1 MVRLLPN
8 SALEWWKSYWP
19 EASCANQLFQLLPS
33 FERWLIVTP
42 FFGDMRPCMPQAWIV
57 KQGQAASRKNQRGS
71 WITILFFQK
80 KVPTST
86 HQQRGS
92 WKNLHSETK
101 KCFLFLSCCQRFLPF
116 FLWLPPNLLFF
127 VPPRETFP
135 QEVATNTAMRCT
147 GIAEPKRPNTCRPE
161 HPGIGV
167 VVDLLTIEFLVNGC
181 FYGTGFLLKMENLGK
196 QRGVSLLFQKNMISN
211 RCTRCMWI
219 RCIIYKYEP
228 HLCDSFPRAGSRYR
242 RGVLQSSISLIH
254 LQIHRVFASTT
265 SAAHAKG
272 RELLVLAL
280 VEKGRNWSSP

>member
-1 MVRLLPN
+1 MCSFIKLLPEISSIFLVASSKPVIFC
-8 SALEWWKSYWP
+8 SAE
-19 EASCANQLFQLLPS
+19 
-33 FERWLIVTP
+33 
-42 FFGDMRPCMPQAWIV
+42 
-57 KQGQAASRKNQRGS
+57 GS
-71 WITILFFQK
+71 
-80 KVPTST
+80 
-86 HQQRGS
+86 
-92 WKNLHSETK
+92 
-101 KCFLFLSCCQRFLPF
+101 
-116 FLWLPPNLLFF
+116 
-127 VPPRETFP
+127 FP

-181 FYGTGFLLKMENLGK
+181 FYGTGFLLKMENSGK
-196 QRGVSLLFQKNMISN
+196 QRGVFLLFQKNMNWSYDFWLISN

-228 HLCDSFPRAGSRYR
+228 HLCDSFPRAGSRYG

-280 VEKGRNWSSP
+280 VEKGRN